1 MACTYLASH
10 SYEGLMQDAEMK
22 RIIKSSF
29 QPYHC
34 GVEFLPLNDTQ
45 KIWVGIRVSNEDDSL
60 IFQAQSGL
68 KAVREDL
75 DQHITWWR
83 EGATNKGFKLEPL

>member
-1 MACTYLASH
+1 
-10 SYEGLMQDAEMK
+10 MK
-22 RIIKSSF
+22 KIIKASF

-34 GVEFLPLNDTQ
+34 EVEFLPVYQTVKKELR
-45 KIWVGIRVSNEDDSL
+45 VRVSNEDDSL
-60 IFQAQSGL
+60 IYEEGAGL

-83 EGATNKGFKLEPL
+83 EGATKLGYKFDPL